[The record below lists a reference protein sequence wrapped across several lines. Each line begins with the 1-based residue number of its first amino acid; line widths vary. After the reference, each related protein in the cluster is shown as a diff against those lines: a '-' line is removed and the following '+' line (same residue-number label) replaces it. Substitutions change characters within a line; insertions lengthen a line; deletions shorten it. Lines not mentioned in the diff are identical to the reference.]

1 LLYHDKCPDGFGS
14 KYAFYRRFKD
24 EIEYLAISHNE
35 KKYYGVPETDLLN
48 RKIYMADICCQRQD
62 LEYLAK
68 YSDITVLDHHLTSA
82 NNCGDLEY
90 CHFDMSHSG
99 SVLSWNF
106 CFPNTEA
113 PFLLRCIED
122 RDIWKWKIP
131 NSKTY
136 LSVIDSYPKTLE
148 SWAIM
153 EIELESPEL
162 RKKFLVE
169 GEAIE
174 RHSDILIDRL
184 SRNSYLKKVQGYEVP
199 VVNAPLFQSEV
210 LAKLSE
216 EFPFAIGYYFNGKN
230 YICSLRSNKKNP
242 NAVNVSEI
250 ASKIAKGGGG
260 HFNASGCQID
270 SLDELR

>member
-1 LLYHDKCPDGFGS
+1 
-14 KYAFYRRFKD
+14 
-24 EIEYLAISHNE
+24 
-35 KKYYGVPETDLLN
+35 
-48 RKIYMADICCQRQD
+48 MADICYPRQD
-62 LEYLAK
+62 LEYLAEH
-68 YSDITVLDHHLTSA
+68 SDITVLDHHLTAAKS
-82 NNCGDLEY
+82 CGDLKY
-90 CHFDMSHSG
+90 CNFDINHSG
-99 SVLSWNF
+99 SVMSWNF
-106 CFPNTEA
+106 CFPDVEA
-113 PFLLRCIED
+113 PFLLKCVED

-174 RHSDILIDRL
+174 RYSDILIDRL
-184 SRNSYLKKVQGYEVP
+184 SRNSYLKKVQGYEIP
-199 VVNAPLFQSEV
+199 IVNAPLFQSEV
-210 LAKLSE
+210 LEKLSE

-250 ASKIAKGGGG
+250 ALKIAKGGGG

-270 SLDELR
+270 SLDELK